1 MPVITVISVITE
13 TREMTDLTPISQ
25 KFVIHW
31 GEMGERWGIN
41 RTVAQIHAL
50 LYISAEPLN
59 AEQISQTLS
68 VARSTVSAG
77 LRELQ
82 SWGLINIVHH
92 LGDRTDYFEAMSDV
106 WEMFRVIV
114 DRRKKREVDPTLEML
129 REVVGELENN
139 STEDARSKEKMIRML
154 DLFETTSALY
164 EKAEKV
170 PTKTIMRV
178 AKMSDVIRKILAM
191 TPDS

>member
-1 MPVITVISVITE
+1 
-13 TREMTDLTPISQ
+13 MTDLTPISQ
-25 KFVIHW
+25 QFIIHW

-50 LYISAEPLN
+50 LYISPFSLN
-59 AEQISQTLS
+59 AEQISQTLA

-82 SWGLINIVHH
+82 NWGLINVVHH

-114 DRRKKREVDPTLEML
+114 EQRKRRELDPTLALL
-129 REVVGELENN
+129 RESASMPAN
-139 STEDARSKEKMIRML
+139 SSEDNYTREKITRML
-154 DLFETTSALY
+154 EFFETASTLY
-164 EKAEKV
+164 EQAQKL
-170 PTKTIMRV
+170 PTKTIVRV
-178 AKMSDVIRKILAM
+178 AKMSDVVSKVLRII
-191 TPDS
+191 PDS